1 MKEFFA
7 KGLSGRKIELD
18 EVIEPEQDDQ
28 SHAAPENVLEAATK
42 FMVMRLQCVVVTA
55 SKFLFN
61 QVGRNQIARFEDEI
75 LLDNSNRLYT
85 KKR

>member
-1 MKEFFA
+1 MMRLLN
-7 KGLSGRKIELD
+7 LSKMIRVAQHQKMFWKRQLH
-18 EVIEPEQDDQ
+18 
-28 SHAAPENVLEAATK
+28 SWL
-42 FMVMRLQCVVVTA
+42 MRLQYVVVTA

-75 LLDNSNRLYT
+75 LLDNSNQQYT